1 MKGRKQESLM
11 LVNRRNFSMGLTAIA
26 FAGLARHGGAFAGA
40 ASQSEVYG
48 YGPLLRDPNSLIDL
62 PKGFSYRVISRL
74 GNVMDD
80 GFVVP
85 NAADG
90 MGAFAAGKG
99 KVALVRNHELDMRY
113 PFFGPFTGKVPDDF
127 RCYDRVVDKE
137 GKAGQPVF
145 GGTTT
150 LIYDMKSGQTE
161 AEYLSLSGTIR
172 NCAGGITPWGSWL
185 TCEETVTRAGQ
196 GVGKDHGYIFEV
208 PSAHKGLVDPV
219 PLKAMGR
226 FNHEAACVDPR
237 TGIVYLT
244 EDREDGL
251 LYRFLPNAKGDLAKG
266 GRLEALAI
274 DGVADS
280 RNWNGLNMPL
290 RAGTSARWIPLDN
303 PESPDD
309 DLRKR
314 GSKAGATLF
323 ARGEGMWWSKGTQ
336 AQGGHFYFTC
346 TSGGAKKAGQV
357 FRYTPDAMSASG
369 NGNPLNIIELFY
381 ESADLAY
388 FNLGD
393 NLTVMPNGHLM
404 VCEDQY
410 TAITNNHLRGI
421 TPDGKAYAFAR
432 ARVQTE
438 FAGACFSPDGSTMF
452 VNFYAPTMTLAIKG
466 PWSKVRVA

>member
-1 MKGRKQESLM
+1 MNSCNQQEPKMQL
-11 LVNRRNFSMGLTAIA
+11 NRRHFGMGLTAIA
-26 FAGLARHGGAFAGA
+26 FAGLARHAYGQIPPTAKN
-40 ASQSEVYG
+40 EVFG
-48 YGPLLRDPNSLIDL
+48 YGPLIRDPNALIDL
-62 PKGFSYRVISRL
+62 PKGFSYRVISRY

-90 MGAFAAGKG
+90 MGAFPAGKG
-99 KVALVRNHELDMRY
+99 KIALVRNHELSQRDSR
-113 PFFGPFTGKVPDDF
+113 FGPFTGKVADDF
-127 RCYDRVVDKE
+127 RTYDRIKDKD
-137 GKAGQPVF
+137 AMPIP
-145 GGTTT
+145 GGTSTM
-150 LIYDMKSGQTE
+150 IYDIKSGQVE
-161 AEYLSLSGTIR
+161 RQFLSLSGTIR

-185 TCEETVTRAGQ
+185 TCEENVTKAGD
-196 GVGKDHGYIFEV
+196 GVGKDHGYVFEV
-208 PSAHKGLVDPV
+208 PSAHNGLVDPV

-226 FNHEAACVDPR
+226 FNHEATCTDPR
-237 TGIVYLT
+237 TGITYMT

-251 LYRFLPNAKGDLAKG
+251 LYRFLPAAKGELVKG

-280 RNWNGLNMPL
+280 RNWNGAAMKRGDDL
-290 RAGTSARWIPLDN
+290 RVRWIPLDN

-314 GSKAGATLF
+314 GAKAGATLF
-323 ARGEGMWWSKGTQ
+323 ARGEGMWWNKGTLPDS
-336 AQGGHFYFTC
+336 GDFYFTC
-346 TSGGAKKAGQV
+346 TSGGGVKGGQV
-357 FRYTPDAMSASG
+357 FRYVPAVSEGHSGESDAPG
-369 NGNPLNIIELFY
+369 KIELFY

-393 NLTVMPNGHLM
+393 NLTVMPTGHLM

-410 TAITNNHLRGI
+410 TDITDNHLRGI
-421 TPDGKAYAFAR
+421 TPGGKAYAFAKS
-432 ARVQTE
+432 RVQTE

-466 PWSKVRVA
+466 PWGRVQG